1 MQQTVLWLQ
10 TWTAAIVLLVL
21 AATFIVGL
29 VLRTTADRIPPICN
43 KLVADEC
50 VSLTRART
58 RLWRLQRSG
67 KTEQRDG
74 SGQSSVGPGRQSKEA
89 IRLT

>member
-67 KTEQRDG
+67 KP
-74 SGQSSVGPGRQSKEA
+74 SSVTVPVSLARGCRPAE
-89 IRLT
+89 

>member
-29 VLRTTADRIPPICN
+29 VLRTTADRIPRF
-43 KLVADEC
+43 ATSS
-50 VSLTRART
+50 SLTSAYCSPERVRGCGGC
-58 RLWRLQRSG
+58 SG
-67 KTEQRDG
+67 RETEQRDG
-74 SGQSSVGPGRQSKEA
+74 SGQSSAWVPAGRVKKQSD
-89 IRLT
+89 